1 MHQHTIVGY
10 IIGMIVLDLEV
21 IDLDR
26 AFEQLVLDF
35 FDDNIF
41 AVDQNENIPRPEFA
55 GLCPALDRRIERMSR
70 RCNDFFA
77 VCPDMNQLVRLVDVG
92 FDNLSFCLRRGKSP
106 AETCSLIILLHGTFF
121 TGVYI
126 PEAQLYQFS
135 VPALTKILHGRV
147 LAHRPVSPLC
157 PARKFP
163 ILDVKGFPESF
174 FTGFSA
180 FCHFHRWGKFVEDL
194 AHKLINLF
202 PTNGIARSVQII
214 IGILLIDPGRLKS
227 WVCHKYRSSY
237 PRKPSALC
245 GS

>member
-106 AETCSLIILLHGTFF
+106 AETCSAPRYVLHRCLHPGSAALPVLRPGADQDTPWELSLIHI
-121 TGVYI
+121 
-126 PEAQLYQFS
+126 
-135 VPALTKILHGRV
+135 
-147 LAHRPVSPLC
+147 
-157 PARKFP
+157 
-163 ILDVKGFPESF
+163 
-174 FTGFSA
+174 
-180 FCHFHRWGKFVEDL
+180 
-194 AHKLINLF
+194 
-202 PTNGIARSVQII
+202 
-214 IGILLIDPGRLKS
+214 
-227 WVCHKYRSSY
+227 
-237 PRKPSALC
+237 
-245 GS
+245 

>member
-1 MHQHTIVGY
+1 MVTSNCAACLINKFPSLSSCRYTTIQLQYVSAFCNCVDIFFPGF
-10 IIGMIVLDLEV
+10 ISLPSFSANSTFNSTFASIVNQNTRTDVVCVIVLNLEI

-26 AFEQLVLDF
+26 VLQQLMLNLLRNDVL
-35 FDDNIF
+35 
-41 AVDQNENIPRPEFA
+41 AVDQNENIPRTEFT
-55 GLCPALDRRIERMSR
+55 GLCSALDRRIERMSR

-106 AETCSLIILLHGTFF
+106 AETRALIILLHGTFF

-147 LAHRPVSPLC
+147 LAHRPVSTLC

-163 ILDVKGFPESF
+163 ILDVKSFP
-174 FTGFSA
+174 
-180 FCHFHRWGKFVEDL
+180 
-194 AHKLINLF
+194 
-202 PTNGIARSVQII
+202 
-214 IGILLIDPGRLKS
+214 
-227 WVCHKYRSSY
+227 
-237 PRKPSALC
+237 
-245 GS
+245 